1 MAPRRKRAVTRRRKF
16 KGLRVIDTATDLY
29 TANAVTTAF
38 TGQGL
43 FGTFLEPFMPGY
55 QRIGGAPGVGGLDG
69 ALDIKEIFDGLMG
82 RGLFKSGTTYGKG
95 YIVEGGGAPATSIM
109 GLGGAVQDHL
119 MKGAVP
125 AAIRVVGAG
134 VVKKVMK
141 KTIARPLN
149 KITRQIGMSDFV
161 RW

>member
-1 MAPRRKRAVTRRRKF
+1 MAPRRKRAATRRRKF

-38 TGQGL
+38 TGQGI
-43 FGTFLEPFMPGY
+43 FGTFIEPFMPGY
-55 QRIGGAPGVGGLDG
+55 NRMLAGGGMDN
-69 ALDIKEIFDGLMG
+69 ALDIKEIFDGIMG
-82 RGLFKSGTTYGKG
+82 RGLFLPGASRGKG
-95 YIVEGGGAPATSIM
+95 FVVEGGGAPAVDVM
-109 GLGGAVQDHL
+109 GLGGAISDHL

-149 KITRQIGMSDFV
+149 KITRQIGMSDLV